1 MKKMKRFICNTL
13 FCSLLGLSGHG
24 ALAQSYQVAD
34 LALAA
39 GNGFSPAISYSRLYG
54 KKFKIGAGIRLT
66 SYFGGATDATTAP
79 AKLTSGK
86 ASLAALFSESI
97 PAQIDTFR
105 LGSTQTNALNLN
117 LHLQYSITDKLELGF
132 NIDAIGV
139 TFGGEQSG
147 RFTARQS
154 DATGLANNGATV
166 TAKPT
171 SFNLLL
177 ISDSDLGSL
186 NSEIYAR
193 YWFNDHWGLRAGLSF
208 QFVEYKTS
216 RKLAFDNDRFRSK
229 ILLPMLA
236 VSYKF

>member
-1 MKKMKRFICNTL
+1 MKESKRSFSKKVYCL
-13 FCSLLGLSGHG
+13 LLGLISHG
-24 ALAQSYQVAD
+24 TWAQSYQVAD

-39 GNGFSPAISYSRLYG
+39 GQSVSPAFSYSRLHG
-54 KKFKIGAGIRLT
+54 KRFKFGAGIRLT
-66 SYFGGATDATTAP
+66 SYFGGAADATTAP

-86 ASLAALFSESI
+86 ASLAALFSENI
-97 PAQIDTFR
+97 PTQIDTFR

-117 LHLQYSITDKLELGF
+117 LQLQYSITDKLELGF

-154 DATGLANNGATV
+154 DAAGQANNGATV
-166 TAKPT
+166 TAKPA

-186 NSEIYAR
+186 NSELYAR
-193 YWFNDHWGLRAGLSF
+193 YWLNDHWGVRAGLSF